1 MRETWTTELL
11 QGRQMS
17 VWYVIVDA
25 TGHYMPLLGGNRP
38 WVKDLRGAE
47 VFTGMGYA
55 KNALRR
61 YVDKRPGCRVE
72 RIPRLPDRVRRR

>member
-1 MRETWTTELL
+1 
-11 QGRQMS
+11 MS

-55 KNALRR
+55 KRALRR
-61 YVDKRPGCRVE
+61 YVDKRPGL
-72 RIPRLPDRVRRR
+72 PR